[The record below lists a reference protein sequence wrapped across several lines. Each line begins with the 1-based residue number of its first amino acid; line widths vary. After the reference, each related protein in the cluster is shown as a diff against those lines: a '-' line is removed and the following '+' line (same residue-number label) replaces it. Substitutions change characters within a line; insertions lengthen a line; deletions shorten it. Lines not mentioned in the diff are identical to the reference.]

1 MVVLRRILLAL
12 FAVVA
17 FLLVWSL
24 AEPYVIDEEQLSVS
38 LANLPEAWEGERV
51 AVLAD
56 FQVGMWLDNT
66 WTIRRIVNRLIEDR
80 PAAVLIAGDF
90 VYHPSTSENNE
101 SAKAAEFLRPL
112 VDAGIPVY
120 AVLGNHDYGMPTAKA
135 RKDEALAEDVRT
147 ALEGVGVRVL
157 QNEAVALSPT
167 GNASSPLYL
176 IGVGPH
182 IADESNPEAA
192 LSQLP
197 EGAPRLALM
206 HHPASFTQFPAG
218 TAPLAFGAHTHGGQ
232 LSLPFTPS
240 WSYMAYIEEDTVHAD
255 GWVNNY
261 GAANNR
267 LYVNRGIGFSV
278 IPMRFNA
285 APELTLV
292 TLKREGVT
300 N

>member
-1 MVVLRRILLAL
+1 MNVIKRILVTLL
-12 FAVVA
+12 SVVA
-17 FLLVWSL
+17 LLLVWSL
-24 AEPYVIDEEQLSVS
+24 AEPYVIDEERLSVS
-38 LANLPEAWEGERV
+38 LTDLPEAWEGEQI

-66 WTIRRIVNRLIEDR
+66 WTIERIVNRLVEDK

-90 VYHPSTSENNE
+90 VYHPGTSDNNE
-101 SAKAAEFLRPL
+101 SANAAEFLRPL
-112 VDAGIPVY
+112 IDVDIPVY

-135 RKDEALAEDVRT
+135 QKDEALAEDVRI

-167 GNASSPLYL
+167 SDTSSPLYL
-176 IGVGPH
+176 IGVGPY

-197 EGAPRLALM
+197 DGAPRLALM

-267 LYVNRGIGFSV
+267 LYVNRGVGFSV
-278 IPMRFNA
+278 IPMRLNA

-292 TLKREGVT
+292 TLKREGAT
-300 N
+300 D

>member
-1 MVVLRRILLAL
+1 MTILNRSLLVL
-12 FAVVA
+12 FAVIV
-17 FLLVWSL
+17 FLLMWSL
-24 AEPYVIDEEQLSVS
+24 AEPYVIDEETLSVS
-38 LANLPEAWEGERV
+38 LADLPEAWEGERV

-56 FQVGMWLDNT
+56 FQVGMWLGNT
-66 WTIRRIVNRLIEDR
+66 WTIERIMNRLVEDK

-90 VYHPSTSENNE
+90 VYHPGTSRNNE
-101 SAKAAEFLRPL
+101 AQKAAGLLEPL
-112 VDAGIPVY
+112 IGADIPVY

-135 RKDEALAEDVRT
+135 QKDEALAEDVRV
-147 ALEGVGVRVL
+147 ALEGVGVQVL

-167 GNASSPLYL
+167 GDASSPLYL
-176 IGVGPH
+176 VGIGPH

-197 EGAPRLALM
+197 DGAPRLALM

-232 LSLPFTPS
+232 LSLPFTPD
-240 WSYMAYIEEDTVHAD
+240 WSYMAYLEENTVHAD
-255 GWVNNY
+255 GWVKDY

-267 LYVNRGIGFSV
+267 LYVNRGVGFSV
-278 IPMRFNA
+278 IPMRLNA

-292 TLKREGVT
+292 TLEREGAT